1 MKSRVTARPAE
12 REEMPD
18 KRWQGRRR
26 REKEGGG
33 GRKRRRGE
41 GRGVGEAHS
50 ARENVKTESI
60 HKAEKLNVR
69 GWR

>member
-1 MKSRVTARPAE
+1 MKRCRTK
-12 REEMPD
+12 D
-18 KRWQGRRR
+18 GR
-26 REKEGGG
+26 GGDGGKGGRG

>member
-1 MKSRVTARPAE
+1 MAGEETEGKGE
-12 REEMPD
+12 R
-18 KRWQGRRR
+18 
-26 REKEGGG
+26 G

-41 GRGVGEAHS
+41 GEAHS

-69 GWR
+69 GWRRKKD

>member
-1 MKSRVTARPAE
+1 MAGEETEGKGE
-12 REEMPD
+12 R
-18 KRWQGRRR
+18 
-26 REKEGGG
+26 G

-69 GWR
+69 GWRRKKD